1 MALIPVFDLD
11 GTLIDSDEALVDPF
25 LKMDIARE
33 DILFGLPA
41 EQACVELGV
50 TIERYVELYDTN
62 VVKPFAGAS
71 ELVASLGRWAVC
83 SNKHPVS
90 ALAELAR
97 LGWSPE
103 VALFTDAFG
112 GCSKELGPVLA
123 LMGLDAVNV
132 VFVGDTAH
140 DQRCAEAAGASFVWA
155 GWNQRTRAT
164 NPDGRV
170 LSHPLELLDLIA

>member
-25 LKMDIARE
+25 LKMGIARE
-33 DILFGLPA
+33 DIIFGLPA

-50 TIERYVELYDTN
+50 TIERYVELYATD
-62 VVKPFAGAS
+62 VVEPFAGAS
-71 ELVASLGRWAVC
+71 ELVASLDRWAVC

-90 ALAELAR
+90 ATAELDR

-112 GCSKELGPVLA
+112 GSPKELGPVLA
-123 LMGLDAVNV
+123 LMGLDAAAV

-140 DQRCAEAAGASFVWA
+140 DQRCAEAAGVLFVWA
-155 GWNQRTRAT
+155 GWNPRTRAM
-164 NPDGRV
+164 NLEGRV
-170 LSHPLELLDLIA
+170 LSHPLELLDLIT